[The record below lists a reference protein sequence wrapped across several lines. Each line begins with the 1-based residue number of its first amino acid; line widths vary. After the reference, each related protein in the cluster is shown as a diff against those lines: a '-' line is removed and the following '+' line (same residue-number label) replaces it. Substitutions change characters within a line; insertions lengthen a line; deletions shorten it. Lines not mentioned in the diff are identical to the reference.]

1 MGHRFARGKLR
12 ARGMGAPLFAV
23 DLKDENVAV
32 VRVRVHRLG
41 WQGGAERGRER
52 GVGARLGA
60 HRWDGGSARSLT
72 AGARGAATQ
81 RGAQRGAAGRCGA
94 QGRAPGSPVA

>member
-1 MGHRFARGKLR
+1 VRMGHRFARGKLR

-60 HRWDGGSARSLT
+60 QL
-72 AGARGAATQ
+72 AGTGEARGA
-81 RGAQRGAAGRCGA
+81 
-94 QGRAPGSPVA
+94 